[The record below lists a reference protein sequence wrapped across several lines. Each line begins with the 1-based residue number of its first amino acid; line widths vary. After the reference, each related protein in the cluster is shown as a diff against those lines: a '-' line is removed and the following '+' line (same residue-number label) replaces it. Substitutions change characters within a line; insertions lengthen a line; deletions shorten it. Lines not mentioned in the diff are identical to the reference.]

1 MNFLLIGGQPN
12 TGKSETIAR
21 LFLLISTR
29 YKVISNVH
37 PHTALPP
44 TTPLEDFS
52 AILHGVDATGK
63 QVKILIHS
71 PTDDIPNINLLKEN
85 VLTHKPDIIITSIR
99 DIKWER
105 TEVEK
110 IVGSSFSFEIPLA
123 RITRRHHHRGKSK
136 LWYQSNIDNI
146 VKLVIESPPFNLM

>member
-12 TGKSETIAR
+12 TGKSETISR
-21 LFLLISTR
+21 LFLLLSTR
-29 YKVISNVH
+29 YTAIINVH

-44 TTPLEDFS
+44 TTPLKDFS
-52 AILHGVDATGK
+52 AILQGIDTTGK

-71 PTDDIPNINLLKEN
+71 PTDDMPNINLLKEN
-85 VLTHKPDIIITSIR
+85 IITHKPDIIITSIR
-99 DIKWER
+99 DIDWER

-110 IVGSSFSFEIPLA
+110 IVGSNFSFEIPLA
-123 RITRRHHHRGKSK
+123 RITRRHLRRGKSK

-146 VKLVIESPPFNLM
+146 VKLVIKSPPFSLI